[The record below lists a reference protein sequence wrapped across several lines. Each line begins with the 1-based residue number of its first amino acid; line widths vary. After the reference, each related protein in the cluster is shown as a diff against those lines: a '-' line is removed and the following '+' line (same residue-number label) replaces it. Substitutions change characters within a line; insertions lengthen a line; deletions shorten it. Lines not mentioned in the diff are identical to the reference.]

1 MELKKPQV
9 DWPSTSLLL
18 GIVCVPA
25 GLLFGIPAII
35 VGHLALRSIK
45 ANPITGRRWMAFF
58 GLAAGY
64 LSTFFWIML
73 LLLLKY
79 QMSHP
84 LGNSR

>member
-1 MELKKPQV
+1 
-9 DWPSTSLLL
+9 
-18 GIVCVPA
+18 
-25 GLLFGIPAII
+25 
-35 VGHLALRSIK
+35 
-45 ANPITGRRWMAFF
+45 MAFF